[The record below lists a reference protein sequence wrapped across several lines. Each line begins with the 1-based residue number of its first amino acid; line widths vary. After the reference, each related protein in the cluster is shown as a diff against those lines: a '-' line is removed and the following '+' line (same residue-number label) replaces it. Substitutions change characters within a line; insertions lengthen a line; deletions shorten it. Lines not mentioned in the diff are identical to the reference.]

1 MNCTWHVYYLVP
13 TNSKPQKFARI
24 KWKLLIAGLRNPT
37 PWTYGRIPE
46 YVHLRFDDVRYP
58 YLMRIDRER
67 RHVWTESL
75 FTRALTEFTSS
86 CLLLL
91 AINRPEAGMMMLS
104 RRRPSHDRGKKDPC
118 IMSLFKN
125 QLSKSESYIISDQSM
140 LTLSWN
146 WHWRSTWQVHLVLIK
161 SR

>member
-24 KWKLLIAGLRNPT
+24 KWKLLVAGLRNPT

-46 YVHLRFDDVRYP
+46 YVHLRFDEVRYP
-58 YLMRIDRER
+58 NLMRIDRER
-67 RHVWTESL
+67 RHIRTESL

-104 RRRPSHDRGKKDPC
+104 RRRPSDDRGKKDPC

-140 LTLSWN
+140 LTWSWN
-146 WHWRSTWQVHLVLIK
+146 WHWWSTWQVYLIK